1 MWAKFKQFITSKSL
15 ITKIAF
21 TLLMLLVFRL
31 LIFVPIPFFNDEILK
46 SWIAANDFFQILNN
60 FGGNALEQASILAL
74 GITPYITGSIIVQM
88 LQMVIPYFKEWQDQG
103 EAGHQ
108 KASRLTRYVS
118 VVLAFAQGLMLI
130 LGSSANATN
139 VVYVGLLQNGQ
150 SGWPYYILMAL
161 CITAG
166 SCICIWIAELITKK
180 GIGNGSSLLITAGI
194 VTSLPS
200 MGISLWT
207 TFITNRTVW
216 YQILYFVIIMLLF
229 IGVIMLITFIQISDR
244 KIPVHYANRG
254 GNSNSDIPLKLNSA
268 SVMPV
273 IFGSTIMSIPL
284 TIAGFFQVSSS
295 DDGLGYW
302 LNQVFNNQN
311 AIGFVL
317 YMILI
322 VVFSFF
328 YSFMQTSPDKVADNL
343 SKSNA
348 FIPGIRPGE
357 DTKNYVARLLFKVT
371 VIGTI
376 YLMFI
381 AAMPLIITKIF
392 SLGSNISVGGTSFLI
407 VVGVAIET
415 CNQIEAEGNKD
426 EYQGI
431 Y

>member
-1 MWAKFKQFITSKSL
+1 
-15 ITKIAF
+15 
-21 TLLMLLVFRL
+21 MLLVFRL
-31 LIFVPIPFFNDEILK
+31 LIFVPIPLFNTDLLKAWIENNEFFE
-46 SWIAANDFFQILNN
+46 ILNN

-74 GITPYITGSIIVQM
+74 GITPYITASIVVQM
-88 LQMVIPYFKEWQDQG
+88 LQMVIPQLKEWQDQG
-103 EAGHQ
+103 ESGHA
-108 KASRLTRYVS
+108 KAARLTRYLA

-130 LGSSANATN
+130 IGSSANATN
-139 VVYVGLLQNGQ
+139 VIYPGVIQNGA

-166 SCICIWIAELITKK
+166 TCICIWISDIITKK
-180 GIGNGSSLLITAGI
+180 GIGNGASLMITAGI

-200 MGISLWT
+200 MGVF
-207 TFITNRTVW
+207 TFAKFVTNRTAW
-216 YQILYFVIIMLLF
+216 YQIIYFVIIILLF
-229 IGVIMLITFIQISDR
+229 LGSIMLVTFFQISER

-254 GNSNSDIPLKLNSA
+254 GKSNSDIPLKINSA
-268 SVMPV
+268 NVMPV

-284 TIAGFFQVSSS
+284 TIAGFFQANSSS
-295 DDGLGYW
+295 GAGYW
-302 LNQVFNNQN
+302 LDQVFNNRN

-317 YMILI
+317 YMVLI
-322 VVFSFF
+322 IVFSFF
-328 YSFMQTSPDKVADNL
+328 YSFLQTSPDKISENL

-357 DTKNYVARLLFKVT
+357 DTKNYVAKLLFKIT
-371 VIGTI
+371 VIGTV

-381 AAMPLIITKIF
+381 AALPLIICKIF
-392 SLGSNISVGGTSFLI
+392 NLPNSISVGGTSLLI

-415 CNQIEAEGNKD
+415 CLQIVAEGQKD